1 MPRTA
6 EAEAGSTLPGASHHT
21 TVCADCVLWCRG
33 ENTRIENTTGS
44 WKHPARCS
52 GSEYVDSGQSVQH
65 SSSHNDR
72 HWMNCCSSSSE
83 PVNSAEK
90 WPNTT
95 QFYREYRV
103 IAREAEWHSW
113 TTNYALLHGIC
124 VKVATASELK
134 QEKNHPV
141 EKLFNQHENNPF
153 FPPNYFQF
161 PGNYR

>member
-6 EAEAGSTLPGASHHT
+6 QESEAGSTLSAPHHI
-21 TVCADCVLWCRG
+21 TVCSECVLCFVMPG
-33 ENTRIENTTGS
+33 
-44 WKHPARCS
+44 WKHQNRKHNWKLETPGPVQWIC
-52 GSEYVDSGQSVQH
+52 GQSVQH

-72 HWMNCCSSSSE
+72 HWMNCCSSFSE

-90 WPNTT
+90 CPNTF

-103 IAREAEWHSW
+103 IAREPEWHSW